1 MKYILAL
8 DTSTEACSAALLLND
23 NGQTTEYVEFDVC
36 PREHNKRIL
45 AMTESVL
52 QQADINLDEV
62 DLIAYGKGPGSFTGV
77 RIATGIVQGLALGA
91 NKPALG
97 VSTLAAMA
105 HGVYRSQFDSSG
117 EVFVVPAIDARMNE
131 VYMAAYKITGKGIVE
146 TLVNEQVC
154 PPENALEQLNTQQK
168 WSAIGTGWQTYQ
180 QELSA
185 QLAVDI
191 YNQQPFPSALDIALI
206 AAEKAKTQTLESAAD
221 ISPVYVRDQVTWQK
235 MPGK

>member
-8 DTSTEACSAALLLND
+8 DTSTEACSAALLFND
-23 NGQTTEYVEFDVC
+23 NGQSKEYVEFDVC

-45 AMTESVL
+45 AMTEAVL
-52 QQADINLDEV
+52 NQAGITLDEV

-105 HGVYRSQFDSSG
+105 HGVYRSQFNLSG
-117 EVFVVPAIDARMNE
+117 DAFVAPAIDARMNE
-131 VYMAAYKITGKGIVE
+131 IYLAAYKITGKGVVE
-146 TLVNEQVC
+146 TLTPEQVC
-154 PPENALEQLNTQQK
+154 PPQQALAQFNKQQN
-168 WSAIGTGWQTYQ
+168 WSAIGTGWQTYE
-180 QELSA
+180 QELVA
-185 QLAVDI
+185 QLPVTI

-206 AAEKAKTQTLESAAD
+206 AAEQAKTQTLEHAAD